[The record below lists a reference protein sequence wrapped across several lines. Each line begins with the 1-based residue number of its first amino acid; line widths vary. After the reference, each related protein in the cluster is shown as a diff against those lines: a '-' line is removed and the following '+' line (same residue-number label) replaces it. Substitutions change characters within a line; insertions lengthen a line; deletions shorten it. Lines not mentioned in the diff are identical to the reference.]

1 VIESDGKLGGFA
13 PGEDIKRRL
22 LQMEFY
28 HMSSE
33 K

>member
-13 PGEDIKRRL
+13 PGKDIKRRL

-28 HMSSE
+28 RLRE
-33 K
+33 E